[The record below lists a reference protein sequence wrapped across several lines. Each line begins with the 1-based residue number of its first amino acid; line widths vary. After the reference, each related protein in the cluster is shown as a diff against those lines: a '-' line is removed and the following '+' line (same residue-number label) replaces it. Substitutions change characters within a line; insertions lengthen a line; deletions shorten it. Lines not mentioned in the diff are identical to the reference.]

1 MSLAARSAVLVALLA
16 CFAAGAAVVVVMDV
30 AGPMAGLALPV
41 AAAVAAVVGVRPI
54 LGVQLA
60 VLAVPLEFFSLRVGG
75 ETGLSPTE
83 MLLLVSAGAT
93 LVRWSVTVARPQV
106 PMVLRAAT
114 ATCVL
119 IALGYGVA
127 EDTLIVTKILVMWSA
142 FVIAAVLVANSD
154 EREITRLMFC
164 VAIAGGIAGF
174 VAVAGGSNQSLV
186 EGGLIATNRAQASFA
201 QPNVLGFFLVLAI
214 PAAVVLA
221 VRGRGVTRAFM
232 ALMAAGAVWGLM
244 LSLSR
249 TSLIGTFLALGILL
263 LWPDFRRWPP
273 SALAALAMFALFE
286 LAGAR
291 AVAADL
297 GRHAAAGH
305 ARPQTT
311 VESDPRLEMWKT
323 TPKIIAANPLLGV
336 GAGNYSVAAKRYGAA
351 RRERPAVRPRPRR
364 AVDDRR
370 RARHPG
376 PRSCSSGSSSRSARW
391 CCRAIEARGD
401 PVRGA
406 LLLALRGHDGRR
418 RDDLAGRLP
427 AAHERDRRDVHPR
440 GRRSGGAAATRS
452 ASCHACRAIRS
463 SLNSVRHV
471 GAAGVAQPPARPAS
485 WSSVDRRREGA
496 RVVGVDE
503 QPVDPVAH
511 DLGRAA
517 GAGRDDRDGA
527 RHRLGDHEPERLE
540 LGGVHEH
547 VEPGAPRVV
556 LVAGERHRR
565 AAGAQLGLVG
575 RVLSPADHL
584 EARVG
589 PLGEH
594 ERRGVEQ
601 PLDPLPAL
609 EPRDG
614 AHAGAVAGRRRRRG
628 RRAGMDPLDRACP
641 GCARAAAR
649 P

>member
-54 LGVQLA
+54 VGVQLA

-83 MLLLVSAGAT
+83 MLLLVTAGAT
-93 LVRWSVTVARPQV
+93 LVHWSITVARPQV

-119 IALGYGVA
+119 IALGFAVA

-154 EREITRLMFC
+154 EREVTRLMYC

-201 QPNVLGFFLVLAI
+201 QPNVLGFFLVLTI

-221 VRGRGVTRAFM
+221 VRGRGMTRALM

-263 LWPDFRRWPP
+263 LWPDFRRW
-273 SALAALAMFALFE
+273 AAVGLAALALFALFNLQALE
-286 LAGAR
+286 QSQQISVVTQRLAT
-291 AVAADL
+291 L
-297 GRHAAAGH
+297 GRT
-305 ARPQTT
+305 TT

-336 GAGNYSVAAKRYGAA
+336 GAGNYSVAAKRYALLDQNDMPFDHAHDVPLTIGA
-351 RRERPAVRPRPRR
+351 ELGI
-364 AVDDRR
+364 
-370 RARHPG
+370 PG
-376 PRSCSSGSSSRSARW
+376 LVVLAWFVVALGAMVL
-391 CCRAIEARGD
+391 RAIEARGD

-406 LLLALRGHDGRR
+406 LLLALAATMVGVVPISLADYPPRTNAIAATFILEVGALAALLRHARR
-418 RDDLAGRLP
+418 
-427 AAHERDRRDVHPR
+427 
-440 GRRSGGAAATRS
+440 AATR
-452 ASCHACRAIRS
+452 
-463 SLNSVRHV
+463 
-471 GAAGVAQPPARPAS
+471 PAPS
-485 WSSVDRRREGA
+485 
-496 RVVGVDE
+496 
-503 QPVDPVAH
+503 
-511 DLGRAA
+511 
-517 GAGRDDRDGA
+517 
-527 RHRLGDHEPERLE
+527 
-540 LGGVHEH
+540 
-547 VEPGAPRVV
+547 APR
-556 LVAGERHRR
+556 
-565 AAGAQLGLVG
+565 
-575 RVLSPADHL
+575 
-584 EARVG
+584 
-589 PLGEH
+589 
-594 ERRGVEQ
+594 
-601 PLDPLPAL
+601 
-609 EPRDG
+609 
-614 AHAGAVAGRRRRRG
+614 
-628 RRAGMDPLDRACP
+628 
-641 GCARAAAR
+641 
-649 P
+649 

>member
-1 MSLAARSAVLVALLA
+1 VSLAARSAVLVALLA

-54 LGVQLA
+54 VGVQLA

-93 LVRWSVTVARPQV
+93 LAHWSITVARPQV

-119 IALGYGVA
+119 IALGYAVA

-154 EREITRLMFC
+154 EREITRLMYC

-221 VRGRGVTRAFM
+221 VRGRGMTRAFM

-249 TSLIGTFLALGILL
+249 TSLIGTFLGLGILL
-263 LWPDFRRWPP
+263 LWPDFRRW
-273 SALAALAMFALFE
+273 AAVGLAALALFALFNVQALE
-286 LAGAR
+286 QSQQISVVTQRLAT
-291 AVAADL
+291 L
-297 GRHAAAGH
+297 GRT
-305 ARPQTT
+305 TT

-336 GAGNYSVAAKRYGAA
+336 GAGNYSVAAKRYALLDQNDMPFDHAHDVPLTIGA
-351 RRERPAVRPRPRR
+351 ELGI
-364 AVDDRR
+364 
-370 RARHPG
+370 PG
-376 PRSCSSGSSSRSARW
+376 LVVLAWFVVALGAMVL
-391 CCRAIEARGD
+391 RAIEARGD

-406 LLLALRGHDGRR
+406 LLLAL
-418 RDDLAGRLP
+418 
-427 AAHERDRRDVHPR
+427 
-440 GRRSGGAAATRS
+440 AATMVGVAPISLADYPPRTN
-452 ASCHACRAIRS
+452 AIAATFI
-463 SLNSVRHV
+463 LEV
-471 GAAGVAQPPARPAS
+471 GA
-485 WSSVDRRREGA
+485 
-496 RVVGVDE
+496 
-503 QPVDPVAH
+503 
-511 DLGRAA
+511 LAA
-517 GAGRDDRDGA
+517 LL
-527 RHRLGDHEPERLE
+527 RH
-540 LGGVHEH
+540 
-547 VEPGAPRVV
+547 A
-556 LVAGERHRR
+556 RR
-565 AAGAQLGLVG
+565 AATP
-575 RVLSPADHL
+575 PAPS
-584 EARVG
+584 A
-589 PLGEH
+589 
-594 ERRGVEQ
+594 
-601 PLDPLPAL
+601 
-609 EPRDG
+609 PR
-614 AHAGAVAGRRRRRG
+614 
-628 RRAGMDPLDRACP
+628 
-641 GCARAAAR
+641 
-649 P
+649 

>member
-1 MSLAARSAVLVALLA
+1 VSLAARSAVLVALLA

-54 LGVQLA
+54 VGVQLA

-93 LVRWSVTVARPQV
+93 LVHWSITVARPQV

-119 IALGYGVA
+119 IALGYAVA

-154 EREITRLMFC
+154 EREITRLMYC

-221 VRGRGVTRAFM
+221 VRGRGMTRAFM

-249 TSLIGTFLALGILL
+249 TSLIGTFLGLGILL
-263 LWPDFRRWPP
+263 LWPDFRRW
-273 SALAALAMFALFE
+273 AAVGLAALALFALFNVQALE
-286 LAGAR
+286 QSQQISVVTQRLAT
-291 AVAADL
+291 L
-297 GRHAAAGH
+297 GRT
-305 ARPQTT
+305 TT

-336 GAGNYSVAAKRYGAA
+336 GAGNYSVAAKRYALLDQNDMPFDHAHDVPLTIGA
-351 RRERPAVRPRPRR
+351 ELGI
-364 AVDDRR
+364 
-370 RARHPG
+370 PG
-376 PRSCSSGSSSRSARW
+376 LVVLAWFVVALGAMVL
-391 CCRAIEARGD
+391 RAIEARGD

-406 LLLALRGHDGRR
+406 LLLAL
-418 RDDLAGRLP
+418 
-427 AAHERDRRDVHPR
+427 
-440 GRRSGGAAATRS
+440 AATMVGVAPISLADYPPRTN
-452 ASCHACRAIRS
+452 AIAATFI
-463 SLNSVRHV
+463 LEV
-471 GAAGVAQPPARPAS
+471 GA
-485 WSSVDRRREGA
+485 
-496 RVVGVDE
+496 
-503 QPVDPVAH
+503 
-511 DLGRAA
+511 LAA
-517 GAGRDDRDGA
+517 LL
-527 RHRLGDHEPERLE
+527 RH
-540 LGGVHEH
+540 
-547 VEPGAPRVV
+547 A
-556 LVAGERHRR
+556 RR
-565 AAGAQLGLVG
+565 AATP
-575 RVLSPADHL
+575 PAPS
-584 EARVG
+584 A
-589 PLGEH
+589 
-594 ERRGVEQ
+594 
-601 PLDPLPAL
+601 
-609 EPRDG
+609 PR
-614 AHAGAVAGRRRRRG
+614 
-628 RRAGMDPLDRACP
+628 
-641 GCARAAAR
+641 
-649 P
+649 